1 MDNTTLKK
9 TITDILVPL
18 GFKKE
23 GTNSWIRK
31 AEEISMKVYLQKSS
45 FSKLYYFNDY
55 YIINKMHINSSG
67 ENECFGDIKYSDYK
81 LLSKMCDLE
90 SNISDDERVK
100 ILRNLIS
107 KDFSNHRYIETEK
120 ELKEMLIK
128 SNMPVFLVIKKY
140 LGIDSMEPKV
150 P

>member
-55 YIINKMHINSSG
+55 YIINKMHIYSSG
-67 ENECFGDIKYSDYK
+67 ENECFGDIKYSNYK

-90 SNISDDERVK
+90 YNVSDDERVK
-100 ILRNLIS
+100 ILRDLIN

-128 SNMPVFLVIKKY
+128 SNIPVFLVIKKY
-140 LGIDSMEPKV
+140 LAHL
-150 P
+150 

>member
-55 YIINKMHINSSG
+55 YIINKMHINSS
-67 ENECFGDIKYSDYK
+67 
-81 LLSKMCDLE
+81 
-90 SNISDDERVK
+90 
-100 ILRNLIS
+100 
-107 KDFSNHRYIETEK
+107 
-120 ELKEMLIK
+120 
-128 SNMPVFLVIKKY
+128 
-140 LGIDSMEPKV
+140 
-150 P
+150 

>member
-1 MDNTTLKK
+1 MDNTILKK
-9 TITDILVPL
+9 TITDILAPF
-18 GFKKE
+18 GFKKK

-55 YIINKMHINSSG
+55 YIINKMQTNSSG
-67 ENECFGDIKYSDYK
+67 ENECFGDIKYGDYK

-90 SNISDDERVK
+90 SNDTDDERIK
-100 ILRNLIS
+100 ILRDLIS

-120 ELKEMLIK
+120 ELKERLINSK
-128 SNMPVFLVIKKY
+128 APVFLEIKKY
-140 LGIDSMEPKV
+140 LGID
-150 P
+150 

>member
-1 MDNTTLKK
+1 
-9 TITDILVPL
+9 
-18 GFKKE
+18 
-23 GTNSWIRK
+23 
-31 AEEISMKVYLQKSS
+31 
-45 FSKLYYFNDY
+45 
-55 YIINKMHINSSG
+55 
-67 ENECFGDIKYSDYK
+67 
-81 LLSKMCDLE
+81 MCDLE